1 LSCIK
6 ATGYAFIEVTHLKA
20 PVDPD
25 INDKKPSNPGD
36 VPA

>member
-1 LSCIK
+1 M
-6 ATGYAFIEVTHLKA
+6 GYGFIGETHLKA

-25 INDKKPSNPGD
+25 INDKKPSNPSV